1 MIIGT
6 NSDEGRL
13 NGTQRVANYA
23 MNGAPVWQYF
33 FDYVPDWRRP
43 DQPNGALSREAAQ
56 RIKHFHVWCTD
67 RVGSHSVPLRDYYRM
82 DLDGLVADYYRPR
95 VAAYID
101 EEYGHEQWILT
112 DLTEAGFDAAAA
124 RDALPAVETEL
135 MVSYAYDTVHRRNP
149 VGFFGM
155 VHVLEGT
162 SAAIATRAAEII
174 AARLDLP
181 RRAFKYLLSHG
192 TLDQQHVGHF
202 DGLID
207 RLDDAADRA
216 AVLHAAR
223 MFYRLYGD
231 VFRALPRA
239 DVIASTD
246 TRNAA

>member
-1 MIIGT
+1 MTLSAELRAATAAEREQLLSAPIIADCLAG
-6 NSDEGRL
+6 
-13 NGTQRVANYA
+13 
-23 MNGAPVWQYF
+23 
-33 FDYVPDWRRP
+33 
-43 DQPNGALSREAAQ
+43 
-56 RIKHFHVWCTD
+56 
-67 RVGSHSVPLRDYYRM
+67 RVGRDSYRGFLTEAYHHVKHTVPLLMACGARLPER
-82 DLDGLVADYYRPR
+82 LEWLRRGVAE
-95 VAAYID
+95 YID
-101 EEYGHEQWILT
+101 EEYGHEQWILA

-124 RDALPAVETEL
+124 RDAVPAAATEL
-135 MVSYAYDTVHRRNP
+135 MVSYAYDTVQRRNP

-155 VHVLEGT
+155 VLVLEGT

-207 RLDDAADRA
+207 RLDDTADRA

-239 DVIASTD
+239 DVVASAD
-246 TRNAA
+246 ARVAA